1 MLKFLVI
8 LPYVITNVLDDQ
20 KRQQMMLII
29 TSILEKANKEQ
40 KKLIIGTI
48 FKEVPILYK
57 EFTKTGTKEQYP
69 ASL

>member
-1 MLKFLVI
+1 
-8 LPYVITNVLDDQ
+8 
-20 KRQQMMLII
+20 MMLII